1 MRRRGF
7 VFTLDA
13 LLALFLVIIVMASVV
28 TVTESKPYSTYLRS
42 QSKYAAENILRV
54 LQITPLSHLV
64 PKEKIEEWETG
75 SETEKVLYLDL
86 VSPDMP
92 VLDIIATYWATE
104 PIYPNRHLRSKAE
117 EIARYVLDR
126 ALKGYRYELIINNY
140 TVPYIAGAN
149 ANYSLASDVSSATI
163 VLSGY
168 KYNQTPRGYMA
179 RAYITKATV
188 VREDLYGW
196 FRVLAGADWGHN
208 GPLNQLVIKRAI
220 TLPSDASIIYSDGK
234 FVSRQ
239 GEYIDLYINGQHVA
253 GEYNK
258 IDIDHLEGY
267 LHGGDN
273 TVTLVFSHAKGNEIG
288 SASGTTLYV
297 KYRSN
302 SLDVED
308 PGLVK
313 VYDVTSKTTGM
324 MYLFEMFVPG
334 NITRINMHFKIKNVG
349 NVNLYFGLGGN
360 LVPLLTKSGNTNGDA
375 VVDFTDNEI
384 KAALRRI
391 GITYDNLTK
400 MVFDFVVGFDAY
412 YKKGTWYYEGGDNYN
427 DNANRER
434 KVYGYPDSYVRID
447 YVPTAIVT
455 EYSIPLSVY
464 FPYGDSRVTYNGNG
478 LQVTYS
484 LPSYAEP
491 WYADFWVGY
500 QFWDYTTQQELWE
513 NGRMFYSGPLGR
525 YAIRVAYTR
534 LYDWMMVPGQQNTF
548 EIRMTNGDSRVRD
561 GETRGIIKYFIRGY
575 VGYGDIFPYLMQGY
589 PNYKGYNLTYYY
601 TDGTGTYE
609 STVKIGQ
616 PPYYSLSIYDLDPTK
631 YAVDDAIF
639 RLFERLGGK
648 GTSDSPIEVRLPE
661 SVNIDF
667 APMGNIPGLFEPI
680 QITLR
685 VWREG

>member
-13 LLALFLVIIVMASVV
+13 LLAMFLVILVIASVV

-42 QSKYAAENILRV
+42 QSKYSAQHVLRV
-54 LQITPLSHLV
+54 LQTTPLNHLV
-64 PKEKIEEWETG
+64 PKEKIEEWKTG
-75 SETEKVLYLDL
+75 SEDQKVLYLDL
-86 VSPDMP
+86 VSPEMS

-104 PIYPNRHLRSKAE
+104 PIYPNRNLKSKAE
-117 EIARYVLDR
+117 EIARYVLDQV
-126 ALKGYRYELIINNY
+126 LGGYHYELIINNY
-140 TVPYIAGAN
+140 TVPYISGVN
-149 ANYSLASDVSSATI
+149 ANYSLAPDVSSATI

-196 FRVLAGADWGHN
+196 FRVLAGADWGRD
-208 GPLNQLVIKRAI
+208 GPLNQLIINRTI
-220 TLPSDASIIYSDGK
+220 TLPGDADIIYSDGK

-239 GEYIDLYINGQHVA
+239 GEHVDLYINGQYID
-253 GEYNK
+253 GTYNQ
-258 IDIDHLEGY
+258 INIDHLEGY
-267 LHGGDN
+267 LRSGDN
-273 TVTLVFSHAKGNEIG
+273 TVTLVFSNAQGNEIG

-297 KYRSN
+297 KYRSSSPN
-302 SLDVED
+302 IED

-313 VYDVTSKTTGM
+313 VYDVTSKTTGI

-334 NITRINMHFKIKNVG
+334 NITGINMHFKTNNVG
-349 NVNLYFGLGGN
+349 TVRLYYGLGGD
-360 LVPLLTKSGNTNGDA
+360 LVLLLEKSGNANGDA
-375 VVDFTDNEI
+375 VVEFTDSEI
-384 KAALRRI
+384 KAALQSM
-391 GITYDNLTK
+391 GVTYEDLTK

-412 YKKGTWYYEGGDNYN
+412 YQDGTWYYEGGDNYN
-427 DNANRER
+427 DGANRER
-434 KVYGYPDSYVRID
+434 RIYGYPDSYVRID

-455 EYSIPLSVY
+455 KYSIPLSVY
-464 FPYGDSRVTYNGNG
+464 FPYGDSRVTYHGNG
-478 LQVTYS
+478 LQVRYS
-484 LPSYAEP
+484 LPSYADP
-491 WYADFWVGY
+491 WYVDFWVGY

-513 NGRMFYSGPLGR
+513 NGGMFYSGPLGR

-534 LYDWMMVPGQQNTF
+534 LYDWMMVPGQQNMF
-548 EIRMTNGDSRVRD
+548 EIRMTNGNSRVRD

-589 PNYKGYNLTYYY
+589 PSYKGYTLKYYY

-616 PPYYSLSIYDLDPTK
+616 EPYYSLSIYDLNPTK
-631 YAVDDAIF
+631 YAVDDAII

-648 GTSDSPIEVRLPE
+648 GTSDSPIKVRLPE
-661 SVNIDF
+661 NVNIDF

-680 QITLR
+680 RITLR